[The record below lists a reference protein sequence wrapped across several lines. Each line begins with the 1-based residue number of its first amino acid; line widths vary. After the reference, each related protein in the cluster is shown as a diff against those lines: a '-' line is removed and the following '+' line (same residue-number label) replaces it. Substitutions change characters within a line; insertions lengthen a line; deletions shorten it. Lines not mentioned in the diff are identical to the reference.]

1 MKYRRL
7 IKTISIVLCFLLICA
22 PLMSCQDEEN
32 TFYRGAKKYLKKK
45 YDVKCESLIYHE
57 SPMSGFNAAEFGIVE
72 LENGER
78 VIVSL
83 ADGNYADS
91 YELLEL
97 YDAWMKELSKELG
110 ATVVM
115 ASIKSGSTITYN
127 NGERQ
132 ERTLGTFL
140 ETSEKRYNASNV
152 DEFIDDYYDFADIK
166 EVYFYIEKT
175 NPTDEW
181 VEDLAGKLA
190 AFKKKAGAKI
200 IEADV
205 YASYKPLWLQLYPD
219 DYLHVQSGDGR
230 EYQVRC
236 DFSSYSRY
244 DTHEFYNDTICI
256 SLINFK

>member
-1 MKYRRL
+1 MKVRRL
-7 IKTISIVLCFLLICA
+7 FKIISIVFCLLLICV
-22 PLMSCQDEEN
+22 PLMSCQNEEKN
-32 TFYRGAKKYLKKK
+32 FYKGAKKYLKNK

-181 VEDLAGKLA
+181 VEDLADKLA
-190 AFKKKAGAKI
+190 AFKKKVGAKK
-200 IEADV
+200 IEANV
-205 YASYKPLWLQLYPD
+205 YASYKPLWLQVYPD
-219 DYLHVQSGDGR
+219 DYIHLQSGDGI
-230 EYQVRC
+230 EYLVRC
-236 DFSSYSRY
+236 DITSHRQY
-244 DTHEFYNDTICI
+244 DTRKFNNDTIRI